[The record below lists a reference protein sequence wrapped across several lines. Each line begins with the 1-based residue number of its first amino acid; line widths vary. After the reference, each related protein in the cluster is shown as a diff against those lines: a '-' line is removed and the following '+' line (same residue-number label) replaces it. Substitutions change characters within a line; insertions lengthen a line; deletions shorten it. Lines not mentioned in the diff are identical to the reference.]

1 MAIVPQK
8 NKTRTMAAKD
18 YRICCGF
25 FNAYIAKVS
34 KHDPYIMLDDR
45 REITDDEILTLIDWF
60 LDNRLKEGD
69 DTITFDS
76 DCRENCKVEI
86 SFIKKQ

>member
-1 MAIVPQK
+1 M
-8 NKTRTMAAKD
+8 TAKD
-18 YRICCGF
+18 YRICCGC
-25 FNAYIAKVS
+25 FNAYIAKIS
-34 KHDPYIMLDDR
+34 KRNPNVMLDDR

-69 DTITFDS
+69 NTINFDS
-76 DCRENCKVEI
+76 DCRENCKIEI